1 MGKRKLKKLESLNY
15 FPKFVYEKTLIYLFM
30 KKITLVALLFSAL
43 LSNAQIFFE
52 DTEGY
57 TLGAVAGQNG
67 WGGTTALHI
76 AQVSNEQ
83 AAGFGAQSLK
93 IQGNNGTIHT
103 AAGAIS
109 SSTPYD
115 GDIITVSFDVYFTAS
130 STVGNESDFFF
141 SPQSPSQQLITS
153 RIRFIYDGTISVID
167 GDPGALA
174 YVPTGA
180 TFDTDVWYNFSI
192 VHNVFDLTVEYYLD
206 GVLIYTGQLIGATN
220 VENFAITNDN
230 YDSSA
235 YFDNITVTASL
246 ANNEVANSKFSTY
259 PNPAKNVINVA
270 NTTDALISTIEIT
283 DLNGRIVKTS
293 SFSNISE
300 AQVSVSEL
308 AQGIYTMKIVSDKGT
323 VVKKIIKE

>member
-1 MGKRKLKKLESLNY
+1 
-15 FPKFVYEKTLIYLFM
+15 M
-30 KKITLVALLFSAL
+30 KKITLLALLFSAF
-43 LSNAQIFFE
+43 LSNAQISFE

-57 TLGAVAGQNG
+57 ALGAVAGQNG

-83 AAGFGAQSLK
+83 AAGFGLQSLK
-93 IQGNNGTIHT
+93 IQGNNGTVHT
-103 AAGAIS
+103 VAGAIS
-109 SSTPYD
+109 ETNVYND
-115 GDIITVSFDVYFTAS
+115 AEITVSFDAYFTSA
-130 STVGNESDFFF
+130 TVAGDESEFFF
-141 SPQSPSQQLITS
+141 SAQSPSQASITS
-153 RIRFIYDGTISVID
+153 RVRFTFDGKILVVDYNDTGV
-167 GDPGALA
+167 LA
-174 YVPTGA
+174 YIDTGA
-180 TFDTDVWYNFSI
+180 TFDTDIWYSVSMVHNFSNATI
-192 VHNVFDLTVEYYLD
+192 DYFLD
-206 GVLIYTGQLIGATN
+206 GTLIFSGTVFAATN

-235 YFDNITVTASL
+235 YFDNITVTVPL
-246 ANNEVANSKFSTY
+246 ANNEVASSKFSTY

-300 AQVSVSEL
+300 AQVGVSEL